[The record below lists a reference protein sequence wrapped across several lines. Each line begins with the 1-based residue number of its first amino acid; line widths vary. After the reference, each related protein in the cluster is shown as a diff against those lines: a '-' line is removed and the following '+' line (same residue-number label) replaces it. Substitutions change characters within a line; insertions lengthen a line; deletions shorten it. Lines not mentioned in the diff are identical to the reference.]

1 MKVLGLDIASNTGW
15 ALLKDGKLAKYGMLN
30 IPPEMNMSQKLK
42 FFETNLRKI
51 LDDTKPDEVHI
62 EDVFLGMSGVKTLAY
77 LARLNGVAMSVCF
90 NKVGDRIKLY
100 QPPVWKANSFP
111 GLDGMAKKAEIQVAV
126 IKHFKLVPQTD
137 LDNLI
142 KPLSEFTE
150 EDSRLEKQL
159 AKYKADVLEC
169 VKILNRKKSS
179 DTDKESA
186 KASKDK
192 LDIKYKEL
200 KQKIDQRKKT
210 IEKIYKACS
219 IALTAK
225 CGLTADVSDS
235 IGIAYCN
242 I

>member
-1 MKVLGLDIASNTGW
+1 MKILGVDIASNTGW
-15 ALLKDGKLAKYGMLN
+15 ALLKDGKLTKYGMLN

-42 FFETNLRKI
+42 FFETNLRKV

-90 NKVGDRIKLY
+90 SKVGDRIKLY

-126 IKHFKLVPQTD
+126 IKHFKLIPQSE
-137 LDNLI
+137 LDILI
-142 KPLSEFTE
+142 KPLSEFTN
-150 EDSRLEKQL
+150 EDTKIQKQL
-159 AKYKADVLEC
+159 DKKKSDLIEC
-169 VKILNRKKSS
+169 NKILNRKKSS
-179 DTDKESA
+179 DSD
-186 KASKDK
+186 KASASSNK
-192 LDIKYKEL
+192 LKLETDIKTL
-200 KQKIDQRKKT
+200 KQKIDQRKKE
-210 IEKIYKACS
+210 IDKIYKSVS
-219 IALTAK
+219 IALTAR

-242 I
+242 L

>member
-90 NKVGDRIKLY
+90 NTVGDRIKLY

-126 IKHFKLVPQTD
+126 IKHFKLIPQTV
-137 LDNLI
+137 LDDLI

-159 AKYKADVLEC
+159 AKCKADVLEC
-169 VKILNRKKSS
+169 IKILNRKKSS

-242 I
+242 M